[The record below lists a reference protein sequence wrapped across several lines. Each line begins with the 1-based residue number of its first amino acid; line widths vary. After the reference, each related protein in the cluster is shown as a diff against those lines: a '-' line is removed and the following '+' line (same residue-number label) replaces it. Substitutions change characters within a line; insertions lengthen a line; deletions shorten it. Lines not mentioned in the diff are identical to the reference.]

1 MAIDLSDPTIIAAI
15 ISIAGAFIVGVL
27 GALYVPLF
35 NEWMQTVLKKRSSER
50 GSIENSYTGTKT
62 QCGKSRG
69 TIETMAELDFLKLQK

>member
-35 NEWMQTVLKKRSSER
+35 NEWMQTGIKKRSSER
-50 GSIENSYTGTKT
+50 GSIENSYTRYENAMWQIKRYNTK
-62 QCGKSRG
+62 QWRSW
-69 TIETMAELDFLKLQK
+69 IF